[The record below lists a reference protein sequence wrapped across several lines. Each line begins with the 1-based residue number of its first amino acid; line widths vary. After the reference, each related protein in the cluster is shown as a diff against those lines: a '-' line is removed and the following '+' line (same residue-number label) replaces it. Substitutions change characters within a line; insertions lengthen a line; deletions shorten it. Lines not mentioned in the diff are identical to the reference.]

1 MLKLLHI
8 ITVAIVFTCAHAAD
22 KPAAKTAGETVSGE
36 VLETMDSGGF
46 TYMKLKTKAG
56 ETWTAVRATPM
67 KVGAQVTVENGMTMK
82 NFQSKT
88 LNRAF
93 PSIVLGDLAGAAT
106 NSQSAGA
113 AGPHSTAATEPA
125 GADAKVSKASGANAR
140 TVAEVNTKRADLKDK
155 PAAVRG
161 KVVKFNGGIMGKNWI
176 HLRDGSGA
184 AADGSND
191 LLVTTADQAAVGD
204 TITAEGLV
212 RTDKNFGS
220 GYAYKVLIE
229 DAKLKK

>member
-1 MLKLLHI
+1 MLKLVQI
-8 ITVAIVFTCAHAAD
+8 ITLAIVVAFAHAAD
-22 KPAAKTAGETVSGE
+22 KPAPKTAGETVSGE
-36 VLETMDSGGF
+36 ILETMDSGGF
-46 TYMKLKTKAG
+46 TYMKLKTKGG
-56 ETWTAVRATPM
+56 ETWTAVRATPV

-88 LNRAF
+88 LNRSF
-93 PSIVLGDLAGAAT
+93 PSILLGDLAGGAT
-106 NSQSAGA
+106 SAQSAGA

-125 GADAKVSKASGANAR
+125 GADVKVPKASGANAR
-140 TVAEVNTKRADLKDK
+140 TVAEINAKSADLKDK

-161 KVVKFNGGIMGKNWI
+161 KVVKFNGGIMGKNWV

-220 GYAYKVLIE
+220 GYAYKVMIE

>member
-1 MLKLLHI
+1 MFRLLL
-8 ITVAIVFTCAHAAD
+8 AMALALACAFISAAD
-22 KPAAKTAGETVSGE
+22 KPPASAGETVTGE

-46 TYMKLKTKAG
+46 TYMKLKTKTG
-56 ETWTAVRATPM
+56 ETWTAVRATAV
-67 KVGAQVTVENGMTMK
+67 KVGAQVTVENAMTMK
-82 NFQSKT
+82 NFESKT
-88 LNRAF
+88 LKRSF
-93 PSIVLGDLAGAAT
+93 PSILLGDLAGGAKT
-106 NSQSAGA
+106 PQTAGA
-113 AGPHSTAATEPA
+113 AGPHSTASVEPA
-125 GADAKVSKASGANAR
+125 VADVKVAKASGSTAR
-140 TVAEVNTKRADLKDK
+140 TVAEVNAKSVELKDK

-161 KVVKFNGGIMGKNWI
+161 KIVKLNSGIMGKNWI

-191 LLVTTADQAAVGD
+191 LLVTTVDAATVGD

-220 GYAYKVLIE
+220 GYAYKVLLE